1 MVYLDRARGGGRSRP
16 PGDTS
21 NAIRSSSG
29 SSIFIVSR
37 TLAGRG
43 YISVSLDAIAD
54 DDWCTSKGCCDKHLY
69 EQFQL
74 HHALF

>member
-1 MVYLDRARGGGRSRP
+1 MVYLDCARGGGRSRP

-21 NAIRSSSG
+21 NAVRSSSG

-43 YISVSLDAIAD
+43 YCSVLSSELVIYIIA
-54 DDWCTSKGCCDKHLY
+54 
-69 EQFQL
+69 
-74 HHALF
+74 HA